1 MFIALFL
8 FWLVFNG
15 RFTVEI
21 AVFGLVLSA
30 AILWFMCKFMDYSLE
45 KDFRIVRKSLWMIK
59 YVLILITEIAKANVG
74 VLKILLS
81 VRYEKEPVLV
91 SFHTDLKSR
100 AARVILANSITLT
113 PGTITVNLMD
123 DYYEVHCLDKS
134 LAAGLDSSIFV
145 KQLKKFEEIKE
156 S

>member
-45 KDFRIVRKSLWMIK
+45 KDFRIVKKSLWIIK
-59 YVLILITEIAKANVG
+59 YVLILIVEIGKANVG

-145 KQLKKFEEIKE
+145 KQLKKFEEIK
-156 S
+156 

>member
-45 KDFRIVRKSLWMIK
+45 KDFRIVKKSLWMIK
-59 YVLILITEIAKANVG
+59 YVLILIIEIAKANVG

-145 KQLKKFEEIKE
+145 KQLKKFEEIK
-156 S
+156 

>member
-45 KDFRIVRKSLWMIK
+45 KDFRIVKKSLWMIK
-59 YVLILITEIAKANVG
+59 YVLILIVEIGKANVG

-100 AARVILANSITLT
+100 AASVILANSITLT

-145 KQLKKFEEIKE
+145 KQLKKFEEIK
-156 S
+156 

>member
-1 MFIALFL
+1 MSIALFL

-45 KDFRIVRKSLWMIK
+45 KDFRIVKKSLWMIK
-59 YVLILITEIAKANVG
+59 YVLILIVEIGKANVG

-145 KQLKKFEEIKE
+145 KQLKKFEEIK
-156 S
+156 

>member
-45 KDFRIVRKSLWMIK
+45 KDFRIVKKSLWMIK
-59 YVLILITEIAKANVG
+59 YVLILIVEIGKANVG

-134 LAAGLDSSIFV
+134 LAAGLDSSIFL
-145 KQLKKFEEIKE
+145 KQLKFEEIK
-156 S
+156 

>member
-45 KDFRIVRKSLWMIK
+45 KDFRIVKKSLWMIK
-59 YVLILITEIAKANVG
+59 YVLILIVEIGKANVG

-113 PGTITVNLMD
+113 PGTITVNLID

-134 LAAGLDSSIFV
+134 LAAGLDSSVFV
-145 KQLKKFEEIKE
+145 KQLKKFEEIK
-156 S
+156 

>member
-1 MFIALFL
+1 MFIELFL

-45 KDFRIVRKSLWMIK
+45 KDFRIVKKSLWKIK
-59 YVLILITEIAKANVG
+59 YVLILIVEIGKANVG

-145 KQLKKFEEIKE
+145 KQLKKFEEIK
-156 S
+156 

>member
-21 AVFGLVLSA
+21 AVFGLILSA

-45 KDFRIVRKSLWMIK
+45 KDFRIVKKSLWMIK
-59 YVLILITEIAKANVG
+59 YVLILIVEIGKANVG

-145 KQLKKFEEIKE
+145 KQLKKFEEIK
-156 S
+156 

>member
-59 YVLILITEIAKANVG
+59 YVLILIIEIGKANVG

-100 AARVILANSITLT
+100 VARVILANSITLT
-113 PGTITVNLMD
+113 PGTITVNLID

-145 KQLKKFEEIKE
+145 KQLKKFEEIK
-156 S
+156 

>member
-45 KDFRIVRKSLWMIK
+45 KDFRIVKKSLWMIK
-59 YVLILITEIAKANVG
+59 YVLILIIEIAKANVG

-100 AARVILANSITLT
+100 VARVILANSITLT
-113 PGTITVNLMD
+113 PGTITVNLID

-145 KQLKKFEEIKE
+145 KQLKKFEEIK
-156 S
+156 

>member
-45 KDFRIVRKSLWMIK
+45 KDFRIVKKSLWMIK
-59 YVLILITEIAKANVG
+59 YVLILIIEIAKANVG

-100 AARVILANSITLT
+100 VARVILANSITLT
-113 PGTITVNLMD
+113 PGTITVNLID

-134 LAAGLDSSIFV
+134 LAAGLDSSVFV
-145 KQLKKFEEIKE
+145 KQLKKFEEIK
-156 S
+156 

>member
-100 AARVILANSITLT
+100 VARVILANSITLT
-113 PGTITVNLMD
+113 PGTITVNLID

-134 LAAGLDSSIFV
+134 LAAGLDSSVFV
-145 KQLKKFEEIKE
+145 KQLKKFEEIK
-156 S
+156 

>member
-45 KDFRIVRKSLWMIK
+45 KDFRIVKKSLWMIK
-59 YVLILITEIAKANVG
+59 YALLLMVEIGKASVG

-145 KQLKKFEEIKE
+145 KQLKKFEEIK
-156 S
+156 

>member
-45 KDFRIVRKSLWMIK
+45 KDFRIVKKSLWMIK
-59 YVLILITEIAKANVG
+59 YVLILIVEIGKANVG

-134 LAAGLDSSIFV
+134 LAAGLDSSVFV
-145 KQLKKFEEIKE
+145 KQLKKFEEIK
-156 S
+156 

>member
-21 AVFGLVLSA
+21 AVFGLILSA

-45 KDFRIVRKSLWMIK
+45 KDFRIVKKSLWMIK
-59 YVLILITEIAKANVG
+59 YVLILIVEIGKANVG

-145 KQLKKFEEIKE
+145 KQLKKFE
-156 S
+156 

>member
-45 KDFRIVRKSLWMIK
+45 KDFRIVKKSLWMIK
-59 YVLILITEIAKANVG
+59 YVLILIVEIGKANVG

-100 AARVILANSITLT
+100 VARVILANSITLT

-145 KQLKKFEEIKE
+145 KQLKKFEEIK
-156 S
+156 

>member
-21 AVFGLVLSA
+21 AVFGLILSA

-45 KDFRIVRKSLWMIK
+45 KDFRIVKKSLWMIK
-59 YVLILITEIAKANVG
+59 YVLILIIEIAKANVG

-100 AARVILANSITLT
+100 VARVILANSITLT
-113 PGTITVNLMD
+113 PGTITVNLID

-134 LAAGLDSSIFV
+134 LAAGLDSSVFV
-145 KQLKKFEEIKE
+145 KQLKKFEEIK
-156 S
+156 

>member
-45 KDFRIVRKSLWMIK
+45 KDFRIVKKSLWMIK
-59 YVLILITEIAKANVG
+59 YVLILIVEIGKANVG

-134 LAAGLDSSIFV
+134 LPAGLESSIFV
-145 KQLKKFEEIKE
+145 KQLKKFEEIK
-156 S
+156 

>member
-45 KDFRIVRKSLWMIK
+45 KDFRIVKKSLWMIK

-100 AARVILANSITLT
+100 VARVILANSITLT
-113 PGTITVNLMD
+113 PGTITVNLID

-145 KQLKKFEEIKE
+145 KQLKKFEEIK
-156 S
+156 

>member
-45 KDFRIVRKSLWMIK
+45 KDFRIVKKSLWMIK
-59 YVLILITEIAKANVG
+59 YVLILIVEIGKANVG

-134 LAAGLDSSIFV
+134 LASGLDSSIFV
-145 KQLKKFEEIKE
+145 KQLKKFEEIK
-156 S
+156 

>member
-30 AILWFMCKFMDYSLE
+30 AILWFMFKFMDYSLE
-45 KDFRIVRKSLWMIK
+45 KDFRIVKKSLWMIK
-59 YVLILITEIAKANVG
+59 YVLILIVEIGKANVG

-145 KQLKKFEEIKE
+145 KQLKKFEEIK
-156 S
+156 

>member
-21 AVFGLVLSA
+21 AVFGLILSA

-45 KDFRIVRKSLWMIK
+45 KDFRIVKKSLWMIK
-59 YVLILITEIAKANVG
+59 YVLILIVEIGKANVG

-113 PGTITVNLMD
+113 PGTITVNLID

-145 KQLKKFEEIKE
+145 KQLKKFEEIK
-156 S
+156 

>member
-45 KDFRIVRKSLWMIK
+45 KDFRIVKKSLWMIK
-59 YVLILITEIAKANVG
+59 YVLILIVEIGKANVG

-145 KQLKKFEEIKE
+145 KQLKKFEEIK
-156 S
+156 

>member
-8 FWLVFNG
+8 FWLVFTG
-15 RFTVEI
+15 SFTVEI
-21 AVFGLVLSA
+21 AEFGLVLSA

-45 KDFRIVRKSLWMIK
+45 KDFRIVKKSLWTIK
-59 YVLILITEIAKANVG
+59 YVLILIVEIGKANVG

-81 VRYEKEPVLV
+81 VRYEKKPVLV

-145 KQLKKFEEIKE
+145 KQLKKFEEIK
-156 S
+156 

>member
-45 KDFRIVRKSLWMIK
+45 KDFRIVKKSLWMIK
-59 YVLILITEIAKANVG
+59 YVLILIVEIGRANVG

-145 KQLKKFEEIKE
+145 KQLKKFEEIK
-156 S
+156 

>member
-45 KDFRIVRKSLWMIK
+45 KDFRIVKKSLWMIK
-59 YVLILITEIAKANVG
+59 YVLILIVEIGKANVG

-81 VRYEKEPVLV
+81 VKYEKEPVLV

-145 KQLKKFEEIKE
+145 KQLKKFEEIK
-156 S
+156 

>member
-21 AVFGLVLSA
+21 AVFGLILSA

-45 KDFRIVRKSLWMIK
+45 KDFRIVKKSLWMIK
-59 YVLILITEIAKANVG
+59 YVLILIVEIGKANVG

-100 AARVILANSITLT
+100 VARVILANSITLT
-113 PGTITVNLMD
+113 PGTITVNLID

-134 LAAGLDSSIFV
+134 LAAGLDSSVFV
-145 KQLKKFEEIKE
+145 KQLKKFEEIK
-156 S
+156 

>member
-45 KDFRIVRKSLWMIK
+45 KDFRIVKKSLWMIK
-59 YVLILITEIAKANVG
+59 YVLILIVEIGKANVG

-113 PGTITVNLMD
+113 TGTITVNLMD

-145 KQLKKFEEIKE
+145 KQLKKFEEIK
-156 S
+156 

>member
-45 KDFRIVRKSLWMIK
+45 KDFRIVKKSLWMIK
-59 YVLILITEIAKANVG
+59 YVLILIVEIGKANVG

-100 AARVILANSITLT
+100 VARVILANSITLT
-113 PGTITVNLMD
+113 PGTITVNLID

-134 LAAGLDSSIFV
+134 LAAGLDSSVFV
-145 KQLKKFEEIKE
+145 KQLKKFEEIK
-156 S
+156 